1 MEKGGGCLVKIK
13 PLAASL
19 AISLGVGGLSA
30 LLTHRS
36 MEKYALLDQ
45 PPLAP
50 PGWVFPVVW
59 TALFILMG
67 VAAYLVWV
75 ENGPE
80 RDRMLTLYAAQL
92 VFNFFW
98 TLIFFNGEKYA
109 LALVW
114 LLILWA
120 LILATLLSF
129 RKRNRTAGD
138 LLVPYLVWVTFAA
151 YLNAGVW
158 YLNG

>member
-1 MEKGGGCLVKIK
+1 MIQKK
-13 PLAASL
+13 PLALSL
-19 AISLGVGGLSA
+19 AVSLGTGVLAA
-30 LLTHRS
+30 LLTKDA
-36 MEKYALLDQ
+36 MEDYAFLDQ

-80 RDRMLTLYAAQL
+80 RKRMLTLYAVQL
-92 VFNFFW
+92 GFNFFW
-98 TLIFFNGEKYA
+98 TILFFDLAWYGAA
-109 LALVW
+109 LLWLVALW
-114 LLILWA
+114 G
-120 LILATLLSF
+120 LILATLLAF
-129 RKRNRTAGD
+129 RKRNRTAGN
-138 LLVPYLVWVTFAA
+138 LLIPYLAWVTFAA

>member
-1 MEKGGGCLVKIK
+1 MIKVK
-13 PLAASL
+13 PLAISL
-19 AISLGVGGLSA
+19 AISLGTGGLSA
-30 LLTHRS
+30 LLTKDAMKR
-36 MEKYALLDQ
+36 YALVDQ
-45 PPLAP
+45 PPLSP

-59 TALFILMG
+59 TVLFILMG
-67 VAAYLVWV
+67 VAAYLVWI

-80 RDRMLTLYAAQL
+80 RDRLLTLYAAQL

-109 LALVW
+109 LAFVW
-114 LLILWA
+114 LLILWG
-120 LILATLLSF
+120 LILATLLTF
-129 RKRNRTAGD
+129 RKKNKTAGN
-138 LLVPYLVWVTFAA
+138 LLIPYLAWVTFAA

>member
-1 MEKGGGCLVKIK
+1 MVKYK
-13 PLAASL
+13 PLAISL

-30 LLTHRS
+30 LVTKDS
-36 MEKYALLDQ
+36 MEKYAFLDQ

-80 RDRMLTLYAAQL
+80 RKRMLWLYGIQL
-92 VFNFFW
+92 AVNFFW
-98 TLIFFNGEKYA
+98 TIIFFNGQKFA
-109 LALVW
+109 FALVW
-114 LLILWA
+114 LLILWG

-129 RKRNRTAGD
+129 RKENKTAGN
-138 LLVPYLVWVTFAA
+138 LLIPYLAWVTFAA

-158 YLNG
+158 YLNR

>member
-1 MEKGGGCLVKIK
+1 MIKVK
-13 PLAASL
+13 PLVASL

-30 LLTHRS
+30 LLTKSS
-36 MEKYALLDQ
+36 MEKYAGLEQ

-50 PGWVFPVVW
+50 PGWLFPVVW
-59 TALFILMG
+59 TVLFILMG
-67 VAAYLVWV
+67 VAAYLVWI

-98 TLIFFNGEKYA
+98 TLIFFNGGKFG
-109 LALVW
+109 LAFIW
-114 LLILWA
+114 LLILWG

-129 RKRNRTAGD
+129 RKKNKTAGN
-138 LLVPYLVWVTFAA
+138 LLIPYLVWVTFAA